1 MSDPSA
7 HPAATGSTEST
18 ERIERITNAEAE
30 SRPPLAVVTGA
41 SSGIGLH
48 IAAELARRG
57 HDLVVCAEDERLDDA
72 MATLAEVG
80 RHVVVQVRAD
90 LATAEGVEELVTEV
104 QALGKPVDVL
114 VLNAGVAVSG
124 PFVDTP
130 LEDDLRLVALNVTS
144 VVHAAKRLL
153 PDMVRRGD
161 GAVLVTSSVAAT
173 MPGPWYATYAASKA
187 FLLSFAEAVRYELDG
202 TGVTVTALM
211 PGPTDTDFFSRAGME
226 DTVVD
231 DMHKDDPA
239 DVARD
244 GVEAMLRGDDHVVA
258 HSWRNKVQAGLL
270 KGMPEKVKAATHAQM
285 SKEKRPEPDTAEQQP

>member
-1 MSDPSA
+1 M
-7 HPAATGSTEST
+7 STEGAGA
-18 ERIERITNAEAE
+18 ITRA
-30 SRPPLAVVTGA
+30 PLAVVTGA

-57 HDLVVCAEDERLDDA
+57 HDLVVCAEDAGLDDA
-72 MATLAEVG
+72 MADLAEAG
-80 RHVVVQVRAD
+80 RHVVVPVRAD
-90 LATAEGVEELVTEV
+90 LATTEGVEHLVREV
-104 QALGKPVDVL
+104 GAVNKPVDVL
-114 VLNAGVAVSG
+114 VLNAGVGVSG

-144 VVHAAKRLL
+144 VVHTAKRLL
-153 PDMVRRGD
+153 PEMVRRGE
-161 GAVLVTSSVAAT
+161 GAVLVTSSVAGT

-187 FLLSFAEAVRYELDG
+187 FLLSFAEAIRYELDG
-202 TGVTVTALM
+202 SGVTVTALM
-211 PGPTDTDFFSRAGME
+211 PGPTDTDFFRRAGME

-270 KGMPEKVKAATHAQM
+270 KGMPEKLKAATHAQM
-285 SKEKRPEPDTAEQQP
+285 SKEKDSGANAADHQHD